1 MVEATWPF
9 DNRINEDSK
18 SYNSRMVGKLITRR
32 DADPSEFYSEIG
44 EMVRDNRMA
53 QRLTMKQAST
63 IMGIDV
69 AFIGILESGSAFYSE
84 VNQVW
89 DRLEA
94 LNLIDKGYSRQFRID
109 LPF

>member
-32 DADPSEFYSEIG
+32 DADPSEFYAEIG
-44 EMVRDNRMA
+44 EMVRDNRTA

-94 LNLIDKGYSRQFRID
+94 LNLIDAGYSRQFRID